1 MQFDTGYKLQKRKK
15 AVHFS
20 NNQFMNGILIERGL
34 TVIPPSEP
42 EIILSDLP
50 FHSTFQFVKY
60 DASA

>member
-1 MQFDTGYKLQKRKK
+1 MGSL
-15 AVHFS
+15 
-20 NNQFMNGILIERGL
+20 QFMNGILIERGL

-60 DASA
+60 GASA